1 MTVGRDRY
9 CSVDMCR
16 IIYMAAVVAR
26 IVFVLGQNAARP
38 AGARC
43 RRAPVRRPGW
53 REHLD
58 RRPPKGPMMLSHME
72 SEQWRLLKRLKHEGC
87 VDVEDCADSLG
98 PLLEIGLVRTVERGG
113 PTLIVLSGRGVQA
126 SETPYSV

>member
-1 MTVGRDRY
+1 
-9 CSVDMCR
+9 
-16 IIYMAAVVAR
+16 
-26 IVFVLGQNAARP
+26 
-38 AGARC
+38 
-43 RRAPVRRPGW
+43 
-53 REHLD
+53 
-58 RRPPKGPMMLSHME
+58 MMLSHME

>member
-1 MTVGRDRY
+1 
-9 CSVDMCR
+9 
-16 IIYMAAVVAR
+16 
-26 IVFVLGQNAARP
+26 
-38 AGARC
+38 
-43 RRAPVRRPGW
+43 
-53 REHLD
+53 
-58 RRPPKGPMMLSHME
+58 MMLSHME
-72 SEQWRLLKRLKHEGC
+72 SEQWRLLKRLKHEGF